1 MGKRLIIIG
10 AAIFAALFLFSG
22 IMLFSEYQDQ
32 KQSARVFKQVTE
44 LVEKDFTESEQK
56 KSPFEKY
63 AAVYE
68 KNHDLIG
75 WITIE
80 GTRID
85 YPVMQTKEKPN
96 FYLKHAFDKS
106 YSRYGVPYIAENCDI
121 DISDNIVIYGH
132 HMNNGS
138 MFSDL
143 CRYADED
150 FYKAHRTIRFDTLGS
165 FGEYEIIS
173 VFKTTV
179 YSEQG
184 FSYYHF
190 VNAGSESTFNE
201 YVSKCTEL
209 SLYNTGATAKY
220 GDKLITLST
229 CEYSRTN
236 GRMVVVAKK
245 ICSDSKGRKQNET

>member
-1 MGKRLIIIG
+1 MLNGHSPIKRFVPNLKQKTVENYMGLWQSRDDEISG
-10 AAIFAALFLFSG
+10 AES
-22 IMLFSEYQDQ
+22 
-32 KQSARVFKQVTE
+32 VE
-44 LVEKDFTESEQK
+44 L
-56 KSPFEKY
+56 Y
-63 AAVYE
+63 NVYE

-121 DISDNIVIYGH
+121 DVSDNIVIYGH

>member
-1 MGKRLIIIG
+1 M
-10 AAIFAALFLFSG
+10 
-22 IMLFSEYQDQ
+22 
-32 KQSARVFKQVTE
+32 
-44 LVEKDFTESEQK
+44 
-56 KSPFEKY
+56 
-63 AAVYE
+63 
-68 KNHDLIG
+68 IG

-121 DISDNIVIYGH
+121 DVSDNIVIYGH

-173 VFKTTV
+173 VLKLRFT
-179 YSEQG
+179 QNRD
-184 FSYYHF
+184 FLIIILLMQA
-190 VNAGSESTFNE
+190 VNLLLMNMFQNAQNFL
-201 YVSKCTEL
+201 CTIPARL
-209 SLYNTGATAKY
+209 LKY
-220 GDKLITLST
+220 GDKIDYFVYL
-229 CEYSRTN
+229 
-236 GRMVVVAKK
+236 
-245 ICSDSKGRKQNET
+245 

>member
-1 MGKRLIIIG
+1 
-10 AAIFAALFLFSG
+10 
-22 IMLFSEYQDQ
+22 
-32 KQSARVFKQVTE
+32 
-44 LVEKDFTESEQK
+44 
-56 KSPFEKY
+56 
-63 AAVYE
+63 
-68 KNHDLIG
+68 
-75 WITIE
+75 
-80 GTRID
+80 
-85 YPVMQTKEKPN
+85 
-96 FYLKHAFDKS
+96 
-106 YSRYGVPYIAENCDI
+106 
-121 DISDNIVIYGH
+121 
-132 HMNNGS
+132 MNNGS
-138 MFSDL
+138 CFL
-143 CRYADED
+143 IYADTQMKI

-236 GRMVVVAKK
+236 GENGRCRKK
-245 ICSDSKGRKQNET
+245 DMF

>member
-10 AAIFAALFLFSG
+10 AAIFAALFLFSS

-121 DISDNIVIYGH
+121 DVSDNIVIYGH

-150 FYKAHRTIRFDTLGS
+150 FLIIILLMQAVNLLLMNMFQNAQNFLCTIPARLLNM
-165 FGEYEIIS
+165 EI
-173 VFKTTV
+173 
-179 YSEQG
+179 
-184 FSYYHF
+184 
-190 VNAGSESTFNE
+190 N
-201 YVSKCTEL
+201 
-209 SLYNTGATAKY
+209 
-220 GDKLITLST
+220 
-229 CEYSRTN
+229 
-236 GRMVVVAKK
+236 
-245 ICSDSKGRKQNET
+245 